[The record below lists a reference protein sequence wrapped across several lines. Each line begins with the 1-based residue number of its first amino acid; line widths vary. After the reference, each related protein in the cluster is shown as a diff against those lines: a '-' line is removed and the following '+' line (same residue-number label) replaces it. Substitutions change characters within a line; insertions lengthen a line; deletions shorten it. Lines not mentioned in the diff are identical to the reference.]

1 MLAVKPQFDA
11 FIAKY
16 EKALHYASNPAE
28 YVKRLGIF
36 ARNLVLAAE
45 RQAQDGGS
53 AEHGVTKFSDLT
65 PEEFAERYLGSFIS
79 EEDVARRRAH
89 PDVSVLPDVPTDHLP
104 EAFDWREKGA
114 VTPVKN
120 QGMCGSCW
128 TFSTTGAVEGA
139 NFLAGGA
146 LVSLSE
152 QQLVDCDHTCDPD
165 QPEAC
170 DNGCNGGLPLNAMS
184 YVKKR
189 GLDLESAY
197 PYQAK
202 EGKCKSRTDGPP
214 AATVADFN
222 LVSTDETQIAA
233 ALVEYG
239 PLSIGI
245 DAAWMQSYRGGVA
258 CPWICDKRGLDHG
271 VLIVGYGVDGFAPVR
286 LRREPY
292 WIVKNSWGPD
302 WGDEGYY
309 KICKDK
315 GSCGLNTMVVAAK
328 A

>member
-1 MLAVKPQFDA
+1 M
-11 FIAKY
+11 
-16 EKALHYASNPAE
+16 
-28 YVKRLGIF
+28 
-36 ARNLVLAAE
+36 LAAE

-65 PEEFAERYLGSFIS
+65 PEEFAEQYLGSFIS

-189 GLDLESAY
+189 GLDLERARTRTRRRRASA
-197 PYQAK
+197 
-202 EGKCKSRTDGPP
+202 S
-214 AATVADFN
+214 
-222 LVSTDETQIAA
+222 
-233 ALVEYG
+233 
-239 PLSIGI
+239 
-245 DAAWMQSYRGGVA
+245 
-258 CPWICDKRGLDHG
+258 
-271 VLIVGYGVDGFAPVR
+271 
-286 LRREPY
+286 REPT
-292 WIVKNSWGPD
+292 GPRRRPSP
-302 WGDEGYY
+302 
-309 KICKDK
+309 I
-315 GSCGLNTMVVAAK
+315 STS
-328 A
+328 